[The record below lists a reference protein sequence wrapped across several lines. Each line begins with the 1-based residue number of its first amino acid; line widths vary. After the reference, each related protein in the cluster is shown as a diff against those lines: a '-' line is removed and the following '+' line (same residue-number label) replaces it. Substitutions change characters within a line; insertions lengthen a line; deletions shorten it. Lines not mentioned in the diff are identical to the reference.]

1 MDAFTIG
8 YNLDRVS
15 IYLFYAVGEQNC
27 MDYRNECEE
36 KKRITMNE
44 IFDLNNGM
52 RFIHRVMMLPVVIS
66 FYIITGIF
74 MIGFFGLIGQCFYYL
89 KYGEWMFV
97 NAFDVVIFLS
107 NRFHVEVFPWFVS
120 PVDFIGIHNL
130 ISGID
135 LWLYM
140 VVSIGLAI
148 FSRIFFTYVFTILIK
163 MFPSI
168 SS

>member
-1 MDAFTIG
+1 
-8 YNLDRVS
+8 
-15 IYLFYAVGEQNC
+15 
-27 MDYRNECEE
+27 MDYRNEGEE
-36 KKRITMNE
+36 KKRMTISE
-44 IFDLNNGM
+44 ISDLNNGM

-66 FYIITGIF
+66 IYITAGIF

-107 NRFHVEVFPWFVS
+107 NRFRVEVFSWIVS

-148 FSRIFFTYVFTILIK
+148 FFRIFFTYVFTILIK
-163 MFPSI
+163 MFHSI